1 MGERRSVSGM
11 TRRVLLIVHI
21 AVVAALMVALAVMTA
36 GHDGPDANIG
46 AGLVLLPLIAL
57 GLPWSLVFF
66 FDPYSFDDAPTAVYV
81 LASIAPA
88 VVNIVLHWAI
98 GWWLRKRRSAP
109 TPG

>member
-1 MGERRSVSGM
+1 M
-11 TRRVLLIVHI
+11 TRRVLLTVHI
-21 AVVAALMVALAVMTA
+21 AVVALLMVLLAVMVGA
-36 GHDGPDANIG
+36 DGDGPDANIG

-66 FDPYSFDDAPTAVYV
+66 FDPYSFDDASTVVYV
-81 LASIAPA
+81 LVSIGPA

-98 GWWLRKRRSAP
+98 GRWLRKRRSAP